1 MSPSASVAI
10 HRTPPDGVRPVQ
22 EGDLPAIGRLHRQ
35 VFGGRRPEVQRLDRF
50 LAEVFCGHPW
60 IGDACPSLVCED
72 ATGQLIGCL
81 GVMPRPMVF
90 RGRPVMAA
98 VTHHFMVAPD
108 QRASW
113 AALQLMRTFLAG
125 PQDLSLAEGN
135 EASRRVWEG
144 LHLSTAML
152 YSLHWIRPLRP
163 TAWISSSI
171 GTRTSRLLRPITAVA
186 DAWLGRMST
195 RLAPPTA
202 PDLTASTLDTGTIVG
217 HVKALAGTRS
227 LIPDYEVGAL
237 RWQFDVLARKPGA
250 GTLQMVALRNARQE
264 IAGWYIYYLCPGQ
277 TSEVVQITGTAR
289 SLPAVFDHLAAH
301 AYQGGAVALAG
312 RLDPVLLPVCAARRC
327 WLRAGRSWM
336 LLHAENPE
344 LTDAITR
351 GDACLSPLDGEWWMS
366 ARA

>member
-1 MSPSASVAI
+1 MTQTASVAV
-10 HRTPPDGVRPVQ
+10 HRTPPDGVRPMQ
-22 EGDLPAIGRLHRQ
+22 ESDLPAIGRLHRQ
-35 VFGGRRPEVQRLDRF
+35 VFAGRRADAAQLDHF

-60 IGDACPSLVCED
+60 IGEACPSLVCED
-72 ATGQLIGCL
+72 ARGQLIGCL
-81 GVMPRPMVF
+81 GVMPRPMMF
-90 RGRPVMAA
+90 RGRRVMAA

-163 TAWISSSI
+163 TAWLSAAI
-171 GTRTSRLLRPITAVA
+171 GPWTRRALRPVTAAA
-186 DAWLGRMST
+186 DTWLGRMSA
-195 RLAPPTA
+195 RLAPPTK
-202 PDLTASTLDTGTIVG
+202 PDLAASPLDTGTIVG
-217 HVKALAGTRS
+217 HVKMLAGTRS
-227 LIPDYEVGAL
+227 LIPDYDVAAL
-237 RWQFDVLARKPGA
+237 RWQFDVLARTPGS
-250 GTLQMVALRNARQE
+250 GSLQMVALRNGRQE
-264 IAGWYIYYLCPGQ
+264 IVGWYIYYLYPGG
-277 TSEVVQITGTAR
+277 TGEVVQITGTSR
-289 SLPAVFDHLAAH
+289 SLGDVFDHLAAH
-301 AYQGGAVALAG
+301 AYEGGAVALAG

-336 LLHAENPE
+336 LLHAGNTDV
-344 LTDAITR
+344 TDAISR